1 MSNEYL
7 NMIQFHIN
15 NLKSK
20 MQYYVTNTTLQFNNE
35 TVKYL
40 NINENDLSLL
50 SIIQHM
56 RVHRLTE
63 FFDFK
68 LNEIKDGNIS
78 TFYLYQKH

>member
-20 MQYYVTNTTLQFNNE
+20 MQYYDTNTTLQFNNE
-35 TVKYL
+35 TLKYL

-50 SIIQHM
+50 SIIQHI
-56 RVHRLTE
+56 RVNRLTE

-78 TFYLYQKH
+78 TFYLYQEH